1 MQNIITVG
9 LLIHITLSFMIH
21 LACISIVYP
30 VPNPVRNLQLEENP
44 PPWSLFVSWQA
55 PKDDSNN
62 ILQYTLYLLFVEDN
76 SCVQQVDL
84 VPEGNEVKY
93 FFCTWIHGYLYCI
106 VLVDSY
112 SLFNMYKIAL

>member
-1 MQNIITVG
+1 
-9 LLIHITLSFMIH
+9 MIH
-21 LACISIVYP
+21 LACLYYIVYP

-55 PKDDSNN
+55 PKNDSNN
-62 ILQYTLYLLFVEDN
+62 ILQYTLYLLLEEENDT
-76 SCVQQVDL
+76 CEQQVDL

-93 FFCTWIHGYLYCI
+93 FICTWSHGYLYCI
-106 VLVDSY
+106 VLVVSY